1 MIMIEIN
8 TSDFLRM
15 PSSIITFSFLTG
27 SVAFSLGSLSSG
39 ISRIMLSSLGS
50 RVNTGGEGIFSIF
63 YKNRIWITSHD
74 FCDICHGRLLKK
86 LILQVYMY
94 CFCRYKII
102 SCQYNYLSI
111 PDDVIFPSLVQK
123 VLILNGEYRVPG
135 LFFLTLVLTVGAFN
149 TNIFT

>member
-74 FCDICHGRLLKK
+74 FCDICHGRLLKNS
-86 LILQVYMY
+86 Y
-94 CFCRYKII
+94 YKFTCIASVDTKSSHASII
-102 SCQYNYLSI
+102 TSASHMMSSSHRL
-111 PDDVIFPSLVQK
+111 
-123 VLILNGEYRVPG
+123 YRRS
-135 LFFLTLVLTVGAFN
+135 
-149 TNIFT
+149 